1 MSTPAM
7 GASGGAS
14 GGDPNRGLITASI
27 MLATV
32 MNSLDTTIAN
42 VALPHMAGSVSA
54 SADQITWVLTS
65 YIVASAIMTPMT
77 GWLAGRFGRKLVFMT
92 AIIGFTVASALCGAA
107 TSLGQIVIF
116 RLLQG
121 AFGAAL
127 VPLSQAVLMDV
138 YPPEEQGP
146 AMAIWGMGAILG
158 PIVGPALGGWLTDAF
173 SWRWVFYINLPLGLL
188 AGLGVFSFIHDGPRQ
203 AKSPF
208 DFTGFALLSLTIG
221 AFQLFLDRGD
231 NKAWFES
238 TEIWIE
244 ASVAGIA
251 LILFIFHTLT
261 ANRPFI
267 PLALFKDRNFASA
280 TMFGFFVGVLM
291 FATLALLP
299 PMLETL
305 MGYPVVTTGLVTMP
319 RGVGSLISM
328 FIVGRMINR
337 VDTRLMV
344 GIGLTLS
351 SISLLGMSGFSL
363 QMDSRLVV
371 TMGLAQG
378 VGIGLVFV
386 PLTTLGFATLDGRYR
401 ADGAGVFT
409 LMRNLG
415 ASVGISIMQALL
427 TENTQKV
434 HSRLMENLRPDNP
447 VATAALH
454 GGPFS
459 LTNPAGLAALEGEV
473 SRQSAMV
480 AYIDDFKMMFIL
492 GIAVLPLLLFMRP
505 PRRGG
510 GTPHVAME

>member
-1 MSTPAM
+1 
-7 GASGGAS
+7 
-14 GGDPNRGLITASI
+14 
-27 MLATV
+27 ML
-32 MNSLDTTIAN
+32 
-42 VALPHMAGSVSA
+42 
-54 SADQITWVLTS
+54 
-65 YIVASAIMTPMT
+65 Y
-77 GWLAGRFGRKLVFMT
+77 
-92 AIIGFTVASALCGAA
+92 
-107 TSLGQIVIF
+107 
-116 RLLQG
+116 
-121 AFGAAL
+121 
-127 VPLSQAVLMDV
+127 
-138 YPPEEQGP
+138 
-146 AMAIWGMGAILG
+146 
-158 PIVGPALGGWLTDAF
+158 
-173 SWRWVFYINLPLGLL
+173 
-188 AGLGVFSFIHDGPRQ
+188 
-203 AKSPF
+203 
-208 DFTGFALLSLTIG
+208 
-221 AFQLFLDRGD
+221 
-231 NKAWFES
+231 
-238 TEIWIE
+238 
-244 ASVAGIA
+244 
-251 LILFIFHTLT
+251 
-261 ANRPFI
+261 
-267 PLALFKDRNFASA
+267 
-280 TMFGFFVGVLM
+280 
-291 FATLALLP
+291 ATLALLP

>member
-1 MSTPAM
+1 MSTPPR
-7 GASGGAS
+7 GVS

-42 VALPHMAGSVSA
+42 VALPNMAGSVSA

-92 AIIGFTVASALCGAA
+92 AIIGFTTASAACGAA
-107 TSLGQIVIF
+107 QSLGQIVAF

-158 PIVGPALGGWLTDAF
+158 PIVGPALGGWLTQNF
-173 SWRWVFYINLPLGLL
+173 EWRWVFYINLPLGLL
-188 AGLGVFSFIHDGPRQ
+188 AGLGVFFFIHGKPQ
-203 AKSPF
+203 ANKTPF
-208 DFTGFALLSLTIG
+208 DFTGFALLSLAIG
-221 AFQLFLDRGD
+221 AFQLFLDRGA

-238 TEIWIE
+238 SEIWIE
-244 ASVAGIA
+244 ASVAAVA
-251 LILFIFHTLT
+251 LMLFGFHTLT
-261 ANRPFI
+261 AERPFI
-267 PLALFKDRNFASA
+267 PLALFRDRNFASA
-280 TMFGFFVGVLM
+280 TIFGFFVGVLM

-319 RGVGSLISM
+319 RGIGSLMSM
-328 FIVGRMINR
+328 FIVGRLINR

-344 GIGLTLS
+344 ATGLVLS
-351 SISLLGMSGFSL
+351 SIALLGMSGFSL

-371 TMGLAQG
+371 TMGLLQG

-386 PLTTLGFATLDGRYR
+386 PLTTLGFATLDPKYR

-415 ASVGISIMQALL
+415 ASVGISIMEALL
-427 TENTQKV
+427 TSNTQKV
-434 HSRLMENLRPDNP
+434 HSRLVETLTNGPSGPPLGMH
-447 VATAALH
+447 A
-454 GGPFS
+454 PFS
-459 LTNPAGLAALEGEV
+459 LNAAAGIAALDGEV
-473 SRQSAMV
+473 GRQSAMV
-480 AYIDDFKMMFIL
+480 AYVDDFKMMFIL
-492 GIAVLPLLLFMRP
+492 GMAVLPLLFFMRP

-510 GTPHVAME
+510 GASHVAMD

>member
-1 MSTPAM
+1 MTAASTVV
-7 GASGGAS
+7 
-14 GGDPNRGLITASI
+14 PNRGLITASV

-54 SADQITWVLTS
+54 SPDQITWVLTS
-65 YIVASAIMTPMT
+65 YIVASAILTPMS
-77 GWLAGRFGRKLVFMT
+77 GWLANRFGRKMVFMV
-92 AIIGFTVASALCGAA
+92 AIIGFTIASALCGAA
-107 TSLGQIVIF
+107 TSLVQIVLF

-146 AMAIWGMGAILG
+146 AMAIWGMGALLG

-173 SWRWVFYINLPLGLL
+173 SWRWVFYINLPFGVL
-188 AGLGVFSFIHDGPRQ
+188 AALGVFGFIHDGPKQ
-203 AKSPF
+203 ARVRF
-208 DFTGFALLSLTIG
+208 DFTGFILLSVALG
-221 AFQLFLDRGD
+221 SFQLFLDRGAS
-231 NKAWFES
+231 KAWLES

-244 ASVAGIA
+244 MSVAAIA
-251 LILFIFHTLT
+251 LALFIFHIST
-261 ANRPFI
+261 ADRPFI
-267 PLALFKDRNFASA
+267 PIALFKDRNFLSA
-280 TMFGFFVGVLM
+280 TVFGFFVGVLM

-319 RGVGSLISM
+319 RGVGSMLSM
-328 FIVGRMINR
+328 FIVGRLINR

-344 GIGLTLS
+344 GFGLTLS
-351 SISLLGMSGFSL
+351 SFSLLGMSQFDL
-363 QMDSRLVV
+363 AMDSRLVV
-371 TMGLAQG
+371 LWGLAQG

-386 PLTTLGFATLDGRYR
+386 PLTTLGFATLDNRYR

-415 ASVGISIMQALL
+415 ASAGIAIMQALL
-427 TENTQKV
+427 TSNSQKV
-434 HSRLMENLRPDNP
+434 HARLVAGVHPDNP
-447 VATAALH
+447 TAAAAMAAEH
-454 GGPFS
+454 FS
-459 LTNPAGLAALEGEV
+459 TTNPLGIAALNGEID
-473 SRQSAMV
+473 RQSAMV
-480 AYIDDFKMMFIL
+480 AYIDDFKLMFIL
-492 GIAVLPLLLFMRP
+492 GLLALPLLLFMRP

-510 GTPHVAME
+510 DTPHVAME